1 MKKQN
6 YFSHDSNARN
16 DEKVIRLRMRHGMAG
31 VGVFWCLNER
41 LRDEEDYKCSC
52 DYEGLAFDF
61 RCDAELVKSV
71 VEDFGLYV
79 VENGKFYSKRLCE
92 SMGIKDEASRAM
104 SEAGRRGAQK
114 RWGNDS
120 NVIATLSNNDSHPI
134 AYPIVSDSKESKV
147 NKSKEGRNEAHV
159 RAREDDFSFGLETEN
174 ADIMFTRLQTLGF
187 TEENAK
193 EFYRMSNYGEASS
206 PAWGLLEMVEAKN
219 ISQECAVEALRDDVR
234 AGNIH
239 CPTRLKMEVCEALL
253 PLLTPAERR
262 MVDAYMVDQPHVK
275 TISDAIKESKK
286 SSIKFP
292 AKFILSKINQ
302 K

>member
-1 MKKQN
+1 MKG
-6 YFSHDSNARN
+6 YFSHDIDARN
-16 DEKVIRLRMRHGMAG
+16 DLKMIRLRKRHGLAG
-31 VGVFWCLNER
+31 IGAFWCICER
-41 LRDEEDYKCSC
+41 LCAADDYRIGT
-52 DYEGLAFDF
+52 DYEGIALELD
-61 RCDAELVKSV
+61 CDESLIKSV
-71 VEDFGLYV
+71 VEDFGLFIV
-79 VENGKFYSKRLCE
+79 DGGQFWSRSMCKR
-92 SMGIKDEASRAM
+92 MAIKDEKAKAL
-104 SEAGRRGAQK
+104 SEAGKRGAQK
-114 RWGNDS
+114 RWGN
-120 NVIATLSNNDSHPI
+120 NGEAMATLIAPNSPLIAPNSNKI
-134 AYPIVSDSKESKV
+134 KE
-147 NKSKEGRNEAHV
+147 NKIKEEGRNEAHV
-159 RAREDDFSFGLETEN
+159 RAREDDFSFGFETES
-174 ADIMFTRLQTLGF
+174 ADAMFTRLQTLGF

-193 EFYRMSNYGEASS
+193 EFYRMSNYGEPSS

-262 MVDAYMVDQPHVK
+262 MVDAYMIDQPHVK